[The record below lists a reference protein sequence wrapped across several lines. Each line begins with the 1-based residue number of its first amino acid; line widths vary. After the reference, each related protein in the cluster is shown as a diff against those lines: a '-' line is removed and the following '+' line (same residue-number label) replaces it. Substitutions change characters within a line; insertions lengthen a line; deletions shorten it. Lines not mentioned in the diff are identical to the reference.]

1 MFGIGF
7 WEIIIVGV
15 VGMLFCIGPIIAVV
29 MLLSMSGASRG
40 REPNERGV

>member
-7 WEIIIVGV
+7 WEIVIVGV

-29 MLLSMSGASRG
+29 MLLSMSGGSHR
-40 REPNERGV
+40 REPDERGV